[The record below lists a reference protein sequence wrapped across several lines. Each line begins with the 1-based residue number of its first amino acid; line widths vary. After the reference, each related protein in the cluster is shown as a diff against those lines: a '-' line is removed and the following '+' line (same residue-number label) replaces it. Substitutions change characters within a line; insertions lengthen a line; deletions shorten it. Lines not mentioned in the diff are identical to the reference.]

1 MDGHGCARMLT
12 LLLLLVVFVFTKIA
26 DCANSQPFVYLPGR
40 HICAM
45 QKTENNGQP
54 AYRSYCAPQL
64 QTYMRN
70 CGGHMGDRGG
80 FCTGYRTI
88 YRTVYKTVYRRAR
101 SSKMHFMCCP
111 GWKKEPASFGC
122 LKPVCEED
130 CQNGGTCTLPNRCKC
145 PKGFSGRTCSDDTNE
160 CQVENGGCSQ
170 TCINSVG
177 SYKCECSD
185 GYKLAEDG
193 KKCIACLEC
202 SSSWKYLT
210 LKIEAMEKVVAGLS
224 SLIHKNRTN
233 RVDTA
238 ELRRVVSLAHDES
251 SQDLEVKELR
261 GAKGEK
267 GKPGIKGEKGAVGE
281 VGQTG
286 PQGPPGK
293 PGPPGSPGK
302 DGSRGP
308 QGFDGRPGEPGLKGE
323 KGPPGLI
330 GLKGEKGDSEV
341 SETAGLSKVAM
352 KTLVERVA
360 LLEASLLRCGCESMT
375 ADSIFL
381 KSLKNKGATKTVNV
395 STKINKNVMSKKKL
409 KGEQQIVD
417 EMKSIKTDVPAIKGT
432 ITARPTRKLGKM
444 VTTKNVEIPM
454 STESNTIDHF
464 KGQKADSKVDN

>member
-1 MDGHGCARMLT
+1 MAELAHCRIDVNAPRAFLAELARM
-12 LLLLLVVFVFTKIA
+12 V
-26 DCANSQPFVYLPGR
+26 
-40 HICAM
+40 
-45 QKTENNGQP
+45 
-54 AYRSYCAPQL
+54 
-64 QTYMRN
+64 
-70 CGGHMGDRGG
+70 
-80 FCTGYRTI
+80 
-88 YRTVYKTVYRRAR
+88 
-101 SSKMHFMCCP
+101 
-111 GWKKEPASFGC
+111 
-122 LKPVCEED
+122 
-130 CQNGGTCTLPNRCKC
+130 
-145 PKGFSGRTCSDDTNE
+145 DTNE

-341 SETAGLSKVAM
+341 SETAFRMGTQMCLWMVLAGVNILSAEIVPVYCLFFQSTYCHSPMRNAKFLMTISMMKPVELVAAEIYGPIRR
-352 KTLVERVA
+352 LDFSH
-360 LLEASLLRCGCESMT
+360 LSFSLN
-375 ADSIFL
+375 A
-381 KSLKNKGATKTVNV
+381 
-395 STKINKNVMSKKKL
+395 
-409 KGEQQIVD
+409 
-417 EMKSIKTDVPAIKGT
+417 
-432 ITARPTRKLGKM
+432 
-444 VTTKNVEIPM
+444 
-454 STESNTIDHF
+454 
-464 KGQKADSKVDN
+464 